1 MPHIQILIGNPQ
13 RAQHRQANSAH
24 SGALRTARGWDI
36 MGRNGNGDI
45 QLYVYIYIN
54 IYTHI
59 HIHNHYHLNDMDVVP
74 EHFWKTPVTHGAVL
88 KRGILHFYRNVH
100 ETCLVS
106 D

>member
-45 QLYVYIYIN
+45 QLYVYIYI
-54 IYTHI
+54 
-59 HIHNHYHLNDMDVVP
+59 
-74 EHFWKTPVTHGAVL
+74 
-88 KRGILHFYRNVH
+88 
-100 ETCLVS
+100 
-106 D
+106 